1 MVIMILERVPA
12 NVRGELSRWM
22 LEPKTGVFVGKLNAR
37 VREKLWQYVCSRL
50 SDGGAWL
57 FYSAPNEQGF
67 VLDKWGRTDRE
78 PVDYEG
84 IILIR
89 KPDVS

>member
-1 MVIMILERVPA
+1 MILENVPTSL
-12 NVRGELSRWM
+12 RGELSRWM
-22 LEPKTGVFVGKLNAR
+22 LEPKPGVFIGKLSAR
-37 VREKLWQYVCSRL
+37 VRQKLWESVQNRI
-50 SDGGAWL
+50 DTGGAWL

-67 VLDKWGRTDRE
+67 QVEKWGNTTRE

-89 KPDVS
+89 KPNA